1 VVYESYQKDDVDF
14 SALVSKVALK
24 KPDVLYIP
32 DYYNKVVLIAR
43 QVRERGIKSPMLGG
57 DGWDSPELL
66 KAGNAIMGNYFTNH
80 YSVQSKD
87 PVTRQF
93 IASYKA
99 KYGALPDALA
109 ALSYDATRMM
119 LQALDTAKRP
129 SGSEIKV
136 VLSGL
141 RDFKGATGTIRF
153 DKNGDAVK
161 SAVVLRVAKDGFGYV
176 TTVNP

>member
-1 VVYESYQKDDVDF
+1 
-14 SALVSKVALK
+14 
-24 KPDVLYIP
+24 
-32 DYYNKVVLIAR
+32 
-43 QVRERGIKSPMLGG
+43 
-57 DGWDSPELL
+57 
-66 KAGNAIMGNYFTNH
+66 MGNYFTNH

-93 IASYKA
+93 IANYKA

-129 SGSEIKV
+129 SGSEMKV

-141 RDFKGATGTIRF
+141 TNFKGATGTIRF